1 MRRHWWRMKSKP
13 TQGTYREGARAS
25 ASMGA
30 SGERGEAVDG
40 GHDPRD
46 ELEVSRQPSDGE
58 GGGGYEICI
67 GLIDLP

>member
-1 MRRHWWRMKSKP
+1 
-13 TQGTYREGARAS
+13 
-25 ASMGA
+25 MGA

-67 GLIDLP
+67 GLIGLP